1 MLFCIQERKII
12 RHQGCVYVSL
22 CVCVS
27 TFMFT
32 CTYVHIAAQI
42 YAYAHALCAEL
53 WKRQIG
59 IPLVVSF
66 FWKLE
71 FCLV

>member
-1 MLFCIQERKII
+1 MPPMLFCIQERKII
-12 RHQGCVYVSL
+12 RHQDCVYVF
-22 CVCVS
+22 
-27 TFMFT
+27 TFMFP
-32 CTYVHIAAQI
+32 CAYVHIAAQI
-42 YAYAHALCAEL
+42 HAYAHALCAEL

-66 FWKLE
+66 FWKQE